1 MSGMSMFW
9 NGLMGGG
16 NNGSKRPPAK
26 RTLKKRPV
34 KKRVQKGNGNDAM
47 VLMKTWSPKRSG
59 SGSGSRKAEE
69 ILKKRKNG
77 SGRSYVSKRRKDV
90 VVEEEKNDECDEQQ
104 TQTSLTSQDVD
115 AEEPLATE
123 LLTMDEDTYEDTY
136 EDGNSSSMEEEPKVI
151 LFEEKEEI
159 EEEHRDLI
167 LEEEEEELKSSSEVE
182 VESFRKKRVKKH
194 KKNNIHQI
202 KAINIILKDVLEYD
216 DVTISKSA
224 KTIISYAGIHF
235 AKAILV
241 KASKIDDV
249 KHRKRIGIED
259 IRAKIM
265 CTVPSPDLMIRMQR
279 EIDRAVDSYNNS
291 LENTKK
297 IGVEGRSKP
306 VSGEERA
313 GLHVKMSNVRN
324 LANISVPN
332 YGGIDK
338 LAYIAVAACMEVM
351 LCEIIHRCVG
361 SLVSAALA
369 FPFPYMGESRARLG
383 SVEPTIRSV
392 SAIRFR
398 IEDHDVYLVLNRI
411 VRVQEIQD
419 MSLRHP
425 IFYSRRRC
433 VSIEVERALHEAEEI
448 TPKSKRP
455 KKRKIIKD
463 KTREVKK
470 WNKED
475 LLQGD
480 ELLFLMSQANA
491 LPIIFSNFKVPGA
504 RTMPNVRVDMLP
516 EKLQKRCLTDIQSSI
531 SSVALDGSMTL
542 RVLDFLLNQYI
553 NTRSG
558 QQWTV

>member
-1 MSGMSMFW
+1 MASMSMFW
-9 NGLMGGG
+9 NGLIGGG
-16 NNGSKRPPAK
+16 NSGSKRSPAK
-26 RTLKKRPV
+26 RPPTKRGQKMKGSDAQALMKWTTSKRP
-34 KKRVQKGNGNDAM
+34 
-47 VLMKTWSPKRSG
+47 RSG
-59 SGSGSRKAEE
+59 SMTAAE

-77 SGRSYVSKRRKDV
+77 HGRTYVSKRRKEA
-90 VVEEEKNDECDEQQ
+90 EEEEEEEIDEGAEQQ
-104 TQTSLTSQDVD
+104 TQTPLASLDIDSEEPPTMDLPTVDVD
-115 AEEPLATE
+115 
-123 LLTMDEDTYEDTY
+123 MDEDTYED
-136 EDGNSSSMEEEPKVI
+136 GQSSSMEEE
-151 LFEEKEEI
+151 
-159 EEEHRDLI
+159 
-167 LEEEEEELKSSSEVE
+167 EEEEEVEEEPLVEEELKEEE
-182 VESFRKKRVKKH
+182 VESPRKKRTKKP
-194 KKNNIHQI
+194 KKNKIHQT
-202 KAINIILKDVLEYD
+202 KAINIILKDVLDYD

-224 KTIISYAGIHF
+224 KTIISHAGVHF

-265 CTVPSPDLMIRMQR
+265 CTVPSPDLMMRMQR
-279 EIDRAVDSYNNS
+279 EIDRAVDSYTES
-291 LENTKK
+291 LENPQKMDAK
-297 IGVEGRSKP
+297 GRSKP

-324 LANISVPN
+324 LAHISVPN

-338 LAYIAVAACMEVM
+338 LAYIAVAACMEIM

-369 FPFPYMGESRARLG
+369 FPYMGESRARPG
-383 SVEPTIRSV
+383 SVEPTIRSA

-398 IEDHDVYLVLNRI
+398 IEDHDVYLVLNRT

-419 MSLRHP
+419 MALRHP
-425 IFYSRRRC
+425 IFHSRRRD
-433 VSIEVERALHEAEEI
+433 VSTEVERALREAEEI

-455 KKRKIIKD
+455 SKRKVIKD
-463 KTREVKK
+463 TTREVEK

-516 EKLQKRCLTDIQSSI
+516 EKLQKRCLTDIQCSI
-531 SSVALDGSMTL
+531 SSGALDGSMTL
-542 RVLDFLLNQYI
+542 RVLDFLSNQYI
-553 NTRSG
+553 NTEAGR
-558 QQWTV
+558 QWVV